1 MGIKCSV
8 SSASL
13 KRYFIKSHNIIARE
27 IKRTL
32 SRLGLECVK
41 KIRNRGADESWI
53 DHSGNLRSSI
63 GYAIYNYGKVEIE
76 SAFAVVKQGIEGAQV
91 GREVIRELASLYA
104 DTYALVILAGMDYA
118 SDVEAIESKD
128 VLASTELWAKKV
140 VSTYMEKA
148 KERAEKKINNL
159 KL

>member
-13 KRYFIKSHNIIARE
+13 KRYFIKAHNIIAQE
-27 IKRTL
+27 IKRAL
-32 SRLGLECVK
+32 LRLGEESIT
-41 KIRNRGADESWI
+41 KIRDRGADESWN
-53 DHSGNLRSSI
+53 DQTGNLRSSI

-76 SAFAVVKQGIEGAQV
+76 SAFAVVKQGTEGAQV
-91 GREVIRELASLYA
+91 GRELIRELASLYA

>member
-8 SSASL
+8 SSDSL
-13 KRYFIKSHNIIARE
+13 KRYFIKSHNIITQE
-27 IKRTL
+27 IKRAL
-32 SRLGLECVK
+32 LRLGEESVM
-41 KIRNRGADESWI
+41 KIRDRGANESWN
-53 DHSGNLRSSI
+53 DQTGNLRSSI

-76 SAFAVVKQGIEGAQV
+76 SAFAVVKQGTEGAQV
-91 GREVIRELASLYA
+91 GRELIRELASLYA

-118 SDVEAIESKD
+118 SDVEAIETKD

-148 KERAEKKINNL
+148 KERAEKKINDL

>member
-13 KRYFIKSHNIIARE
+13 KRFFIKSHNIIAQE
-27 IKRTL
+27 IKSAL
-32 SRLGLECVK
+32 LRLGEESVT
-41 KIRNRGADESWI
+41 KIRDRSANESWN
-53 DHSGNLRSSI
+53 DQTGTLRSSI

-76 SAFAVVKQGIEGAQV
+76 SAFEVVKQGSEGAQV
-91 GREVIRELASLYA
+91 GREMIQELASLYA
-104 DTYALVILAGMDYA
+104 DTYALVVLAGMDYA

-140 VSTYMEKA
+140 VSTYIEKA
-148 KERAEKKINNL
+148 KERAEKKINDL

>member
-1 MGIKCSV
+1 MGIKCNV

-13 KRYFIKSHNIIARE
+13 KRFFIKSHNIIAQE
-27 IKRTL
+27 IKSAL
-32 SRLGLECVK
+32 LRLGEESVT
-41 KIRNRGADESWI
+41 KIRDRSANESWN
-53 DHSGNLRSSI
+53 DQTGNLRSSI

-76 SAFAVVKQGIEGAQV
+76 SAFEVVKQGSGGAQV
-91 GREVIRELASLYA
+91 GREMIQELASLYA
-104 DTYALVILAGMDYA
+104 DTYALVVLAGMDYA

-140 VSTYMEKA
+140 VSTYIEKA
-148 KERAEKKINNL
+148 KERAERKINDL

>member
-8 SSASL
+8 SSSSL
-13 KRYFIKSHNIIARE
+13 KRYFIKCHNIIAQE
-27 IKRTL
+27 IKRAL
-32 SRLGLECVK
+32 LRLGEESVA
-41 KIRNRGADESWI
+41 KIRDRGADESWN
-53 DHSGNLRSSI
+53 DQTGNLRSSI

-76 SAFAVVKQGIEGAQV
+76 SAFGVVKQGVEGAQV

-140 VSTYMEKA
+140 VSTYIEKA

-159 KL
+159 KI

>member
-13 KRYFIKSHNIIARE
+13 KRFFIKSHNIIAQE
-27 IKRTL
+27 IKRAL
-32 SRLGLECVK
+32 LRLAEESVA
-41 KIRNRGADESWI
+41 KIRDRGANESWN
-53 DHSGNLRSSI
+53 DQTGNLRSSI

-76 SAFAVVKQGIEGAQV
+76 SAFEVVKQGSEGAQV
-91 GREVIRELASLYA
+91 GREMIQELASLYA
-104 DTYALVILAGMDYA
+104 DTYALVVLAGMDYA

-140 VSTYMEKA
+140 VSTYIEKA
-148 KERAEKKINNL
+148 KERAEKKINDL